1 MTYNARLATNGD
13 KAPIAADQCQ
23 SRLGLDE
30 FYDFPGRILAIAV
43 SFRCGISSCDEVWL
57 ESE

>member
-1 MTYNARLATNGD
+1 MTYNAGLTTNGD
-13 KAPIAADQCQ
+13 KAAIAADQCQ

-43 SFRCGISSCDEVWL
+43 SFRCGI
-57 ESE
+57 